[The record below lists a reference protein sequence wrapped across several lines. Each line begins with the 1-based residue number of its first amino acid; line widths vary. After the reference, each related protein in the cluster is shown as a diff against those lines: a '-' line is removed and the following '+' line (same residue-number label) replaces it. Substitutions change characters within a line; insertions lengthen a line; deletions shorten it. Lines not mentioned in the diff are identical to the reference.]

1 MLWAS
6 FWQEV
11 AGGPSTPPEENGTP
25 ALHLML
31 FPTLLL
37 ALAATPT
44 AVTTLPPLTPLER
57 SLAAHAR
64 DGRLEGTTLLDAALL
79 ASGVPEA
86 QIPAAAK
93 RVRAALAPAI
103 ARAKEQTGEAARG
116 RTLLSAL
123 HETVLRRYELSAT
136 ELDHVERTGEFNCL
150 SSALLYLVAAEGVLT
165 TARGVVTPHHA
176 FVHVTVD
183 GKVLDVETTAPMG
196 FDPDRARLTAAQ
208 VKQLAGGD
216 VSPEEFRAGLKQ
228 VEELPSLSLVAAVYS
243 NRAISLARRGDSAA
257 AALAL
262 DRGARMATGALLR
275 RLADWRASLLS
286 KGAKDLVELGRF
298 DDARRLLEL
307 GLEVTEGTHRAV
319 LSRSLSI
326 VHHHLGVAAAE
337 RKDWARALEHVEF
350 AMSLGFEHEGL
361 SELKT
366 TCLAQLAVLEGSAAR
381 CHAEGLTAKSPAARE
396 ASACLAALATELLE
410 RDTPNSLQ
418 YARRALQLSP
428 NDTRAEAAIVYAVD
442 RQARLESEAAHCDAV
457 EALIAEGLPH
467 AHALAPQKWEGR
479 RLAGVCWSERSR
491 LAFAAAKWSVAAEE
505 LNRAKVFLPGD
516 ALINQSLARVEVN
529 RGIDLANEG
538 SCDEARPHLV
548 AAVRG
553 EAALSEKV
561 SATLGS
567 CAGRRAAKAAASGDW
582 VSVMAE
588 LRRGLRD
595 APKDEFLRQNLGVAL
610 HNHAASLLSAGR
622 CGELRALEPE
632 LDRADPKLLA
642 AVKQTCP

>member
-1 MLWAS
+1 M
-6 FWQEV
+6 
-11 AGGPSTPPEENGTP
+11 
-25 ALHLML
+25 HLML
-31 FPTLLL
+31 LPTLLL
-37 ALAATPT
+37 VVTSTPT

-79 ASGVPEA
+79 ASGVQEA
-86 QIPAAAK
+86 QIPAAAR

-103 ARAKEQTGEAARG
+103 ARAKEQSGEAARG
-116 RTLLSAL
+116 RMLLGAL

-165 TARGVVTPHHA
+165 TARGVVSTHHA
-176 FVHVTVD
+176 FVRVTVE
-183 GKVLDVETTAPMG
+183 GKVIDVETTAPRG

-208 VKQLAGGD
+208 VQQIAGGD
-216 VSPEEFRAGLKQ
+216 VSPGEFLAGLKQ
-228 VEELPSLSLVAAVYS
+228 AEELPSLSLVAAVYS
-243 NRAISLARRGDSAA
+243 NRAIALAHRGDTAA

-286 KGAKDLVELGRF
+286 KGAKDLVDLGRF

-319 LSRSLSI
+319 LSRSLAI

-337 RKDWARALEHVEF
+337 RKDWARALEHAEF
-350 AMSLGFEHEGL
+350 ATRLGFEHEGIVQ
-361 SELKT
+361 LKT
-366 TCLAQLAVLEGSAAR
+366 TSLAQLAALEGTAAR
-381 CHAEGLTAKSPAARE
+381 CHAEGLTAKSPSAQEAA
-396 ASACLAALATELLE
+396 ACLAELATELFE

-428 NDTRAEAAIVYAVD
+428 NDTHAQAAIVYAVD
-442 RQARLESEAAHCDAV
+442 RQARLESETGRCEAV
-457 EALIAEGLPH
+457 EALVAEGLPH
-467 AHALAPQKWEGR
+467 AKALLPQKWEGQK
-479 RLAGVCWSERSR
+479 LAGGCWVERSR
-491 LAFAAAKWSVAAEE
+491 LAFAAAKWSLAAED

-516 ALINQSLARVEVN
+516 AAISQSLARVEVN
-529 RGIDLANEG
+529 RGIELANDG

-553 EAALSEKV
+553 EAAMREKV
-561 SATLGS
+561 SATLGT

-582 VSVMAE
+582 VAVMAE

-595 APKDEFLRQNLGVAL
+595 APKDENLQQNLAIAL

-632 LDRADPKLLA
+632 LNRADPRLLA
-642 AVKQTCP
+642 AMRQTCP